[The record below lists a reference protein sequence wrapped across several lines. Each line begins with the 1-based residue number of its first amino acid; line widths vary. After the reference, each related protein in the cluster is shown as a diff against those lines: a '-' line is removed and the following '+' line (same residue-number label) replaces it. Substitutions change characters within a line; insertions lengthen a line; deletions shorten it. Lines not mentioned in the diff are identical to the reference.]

1 MDRARPGRRR
11 ASSEIVTEGKRKRSA
26 PADLQKI
33 TKLLTVKSEDFLAQS
48 PLSKLRGSECW
59 WTRSLRNKVICL
71 DHKNPKAARGYP
83 PKALP
88 KRHLRVMLTNVLW
101 TDLGREFRKTLP
113 RKDANL
119 CATSK
124 VQSDSLPS
132 TSVDSIETCQRLDPL
147 HQSLNLSERIPR
159 VILTD
164 IRQTELGRKYLK
176 IPPVTEASL
185 SDTANLKSE
194 QLSSSSDGSLESCQS
209 VNHHKSFLSERY
221 AYLFKGKKST
231 AATGQAETDQPSPG
245 PACINK
251 AAFVVLTKQFSDKQ
265 MLTAL
270 GPSSDR
276 YLLNQIDKC

>member
-11 ASSEIVTEGKRKRSA
+11 ASSEIVTEGKRKKSS

-33 TKLLTVKSEDFLAQS
+33 TKLLTVKSEDVLAQS

-71 DHKNPKAARGYP
+71 DHKKPKAARGCP
-83 PKALP
+83 PKGLP
-88 KRHLRVMLTNVLW
+88 KRT
-101 TDLGREFRKTLP
+101 
-113 RKDANL
+113 
-119 CATSK
+119 
-124 VQSDSLPS
+124 
-132 TSVDSIETCQRLDPL
+132 
-147 HQSLNLSERIPR
+147 PR

-209 VNHHKSFLSERY
+209 VNHHKSFLSER
-221 AYLFKGKKST
+221 LTSKKGKKST
-231 AATGQAETDQPSPG
+231 TATGQTETDQPSPG
-245 PACINK
+245 PACTNK
-251 AAFVVLTKQFSDKQ
+251 AAFV
-265 MLTAL
+265 
-270 GPSSDR
+270 
-276 YLLNQIDKC
+276 I

>member
-11 ASSEIVTEGKRKRSA
+11 ASSEIVTEGKRKKSS

-33 TKLLTVKSEDFLAQS
+33 TKLLTVKSEDVLAQS

-71 DHKNPKAARGYP
+71 DHKKPKAARGCP
-83 PKALP
+83 PKGLP

-119 CATSK
+119 CAPSK

-147 HQSLNLSERIPR
+147 HQSLNLSERTPR

-209 VNHHKSFLSERY
+209 VNHHKSFLSER
-221 AYLFKGKKST
+221 LTSKKGKKST
-231 AATGQAETDQPSPG
+231 TATGQTETDQPSPG
-245 PACINK
+245 PACTNK
-251 AAFVVLTKQFSDKQ
+251 AAFV
-265 MLTAL
+265 
-270 GPSSDR
+270 
-276 YLLNQIDKC
+276 I